1 MKTLEIFESGTIEE
15 FQNEIILPEYLYT
28 SIYIKNIKNIKK
40 FGLSPDISN
49 LSWNDS
55 VRGTIF
61 FTENRDFAGLLADDS
76 NKVKSDF
83 KECIFI
89 LKVKS
94 DKLNLDNIFIYN
106 QSENPNENIYL
117 YHSSLS
123 YDLVEIAF
131 SYY

>member
-1 MKTLEIFESGTIEE
+1 MKTLEIFESGIIEE
-15 FQNEIILPEYLYT
+15 YQNELVLPEYLYT
-28 SIYIKNIKNIKK
+28 SIYVVDINKIKES
-40 FGLSPDISN
+40 GLSPDISG

-61 FTENRDFAGLLADDS
+61 FTEHRDFAGILADGS
-76 NKVKSDF
+76 NKVNPNN

-94 DKLNLDNIFIYN
+94 DNLNPDNIFIYN

-117 YHSSLS
+117 YHSSLP

-131 SYY
+131 SYL

>member
-1 MKTLEIFESGTIEE
+1 MKTLESFEPKIVEE
-15 FQNEIILPEYLYT
+15 FQDDLNLPEYLYT
-28 SIYIKNIKNIKK
+28 SIYIKNIKEIKEL
-40 FGLSPDISN
+40 GLCPTISS

-61 FTENRDFAGLLADDS
+61 FTKNRDFAGLLADQS
-76 NKVKSDF
+76 NKVDSEY

-89 LKVKS
+89 LKVES
-94 DKLNLDNIFIYN
+94 NKLNKDNIFIYN

-117 YHSSLS
+117 YHNSIS
-123 YDLVEIAF
+123 YDLVDIAF

>member
-1 MKTLEIFESGTIEE
+1 MKTLECFEPKIVEE
-15 FQNEIILPEYLYT
+15 FQDDLILPKYIYT
-28 SIYIKNIKNIKK
+28 SIYINNIKEIKES
-40 FGLSPDISN
+40 GLSPIISS

-61 FTENRDFAGLLADDS
+61 FTENADFAGLLADES
-76 NKVKSDF
+76 NKVKPDY

-94 DKLNLDNIFIYN
+94 TNLNKDNVFIYN

-117 YHSSLS
+117 YHESLS
-123 YDLVEIAF
+123 YDSVEIAF

>member
-1 MKTLEIFESGTIEE
+1 MKILEIFESGITEE
-15 FQNEIILPEYLYT
+15 FQNEIVLPEYLYT
-28 SIYIKNIKNIKK
+28 SIYVVDINKIKES
-40 FGLSPDISN
+40 GLSPDISG

-61 FTENRDFAGLLADDS
+61 FTEHRDFAGILADGS
-76 NKVKSDF
+76 TKVNPDD

-94 DKLNLDNIFIYN
+94 NKLNLDNIFIYN

-117 YHSSLS
+117 YHDSIS
-123 YDLVEIAF
+123 YDLVDIAF

>member
-1 MKTLEIFESGTIEE
+1 MKTLEIFESGIIEE
-15 FQNEIILPEYLYT
+15 YQNELVLPEYLYT
-28 SIYIKNIKNIKK
+28 SIYIVDINKIKES
-40 FGLSPDISN
+40 GLSPDISG

-61 FTENRDFAGLLADDS
+61 FTEHRDFAGILADGS
-76 NKVKSDF
+76 TKVNPDY

-94 DKLNLDNIFIYN
+94 ENLNLDNIFIYN
-106 QSENPNENIYL
+106 QSENSNENIYL
-117 YHSSLS
+117 YHSSLP
-123 YDLVEIAF
+123 YKLVELSF

>member
-1 MKTLEIFESGTIEE
+1 MKKLESFESKIVEE
-15 FQNEIILPEYLYT
+15 FQDDLNLPEYLYT
-28 SIYIKNIKNIKK
+28 SIYINNIKEIKES
-40 FGLSPDISN
+40 GLSPIISN

-61 FTENRDFAGLLADDS
+61 FTECRDYAGLLADES
-76 NKVKSDF
+76 NSVYSYY

-94 DKLNLDNIFIYN
+94 TNLNKDNMFIYN
-106 QSENPNENIYL
+106 QSENSNENIYL
-117 YHSSLS
+117 YHNSLP